1 MKGQTTIEL
10 KNVKTG
16 AVERYVDNNMMTNA
30 ITEIFK
36 TRGLMARNG
45 FPQTDLVKSCLG
57 GILLFD
63 SVLTESVSNV
73 FPPTAVTMVGNGA
86 MDVVST
92 DEVTEMGSYNS
103 NESGWQNDGSFL
115 AVYDFST
122 SQANGTIAS
131 VCLTSDIGGYIGF
144 GNSTSNKRK
153 TTLKSQYQYSGF
165 FDTPYSIEGYT
176 PVRIDF
182 TGSTVDM
189 IKTSTLNPYDSDYFV
204 TVGKLKITK
213 YKLPLTSL
221 NLKTKPT
228 SLVKVSEYEVTIP
241 SEFTASNISWTM
253 DDGIIYVVPTN
264 NEWLTNASLKLLKI
278 NADNTTDIINLIN
291 TTGETLN
298 ISSANLFFCGSYMIW
313 QFSTSANM
321 YRISLSD
328 SASIA
333 IQANDIAL
341 SYNNDFYCNKGGWLF
356 AHGNVINVDRGII
369 MPCNGYGDN
378 GLTAFNVTNHPLMQF
393 TKGNIDVR
401 MMSLYLASINNLEQ
415 AVTKTADKTMKV
427 SYRIMF

>member
-1 MKGQTTIEL
+1 MKGQTIIEL
-10 KNVKTG
+10 KDVKTG
-16 AVERYVDNNMMTNA
+16 EIERHVDNNMMTNA
-30 ITEIFK
+30 ISEIFK

-63 SVLTESVSNV
+63 SALTENVSNV
-73 FPPTAVTMVGNGA
+73 FPPTSVTMVGNGA

-153 TTLKSQYQYSGF
+153 TTLKSQYQYSGI
-165 FDTPYSIEGYT
+165 FDTPYSMDGYT
-176 PVRIDF
+176 PVRVDY
-182 TGSTVDM
+182 TASTVDM
-189 IKTSTLNPYDSDYFV
+189 VKTSSLNPYSDDYFL
-204 TVGKLKITK
+204 TVGKLKIVK
-213 YKLPLTSL
+213 YKIPLTSL
-221 NLKTKPT
+221 SIKITPT
-228 SLVKVSEYEVTIP
+228 ALVKVSEYEVAIP
-241 SEFTASNISWTM
+241 SEFVASNIFWTV

-264 NEWLTNASLKLLKI
+264 NDWLANASIKILKI
-278 NADNTTDIINLIN
+278 NADNTTSVINLIN

-298 ISSANLFFCGSYMIW
+298 MSSASLFFCGSYMIW
-313 QFSTSANM
+313 QFYSSANM

-341 SYNNDFYCNKGGWLF
+341 SYNNDFYCNKGGWLY
-356 AHGNVINVDRGII
+356 AYGNVINVDRGII
-369 MPCNGYGDN
+369 MPCNGYGNN
-378 GLTAFNVTNHPLMQF
+378 GLIAYNVTNHPLMQF
-393 TKGNIDVR
+393 IRGSIDPR